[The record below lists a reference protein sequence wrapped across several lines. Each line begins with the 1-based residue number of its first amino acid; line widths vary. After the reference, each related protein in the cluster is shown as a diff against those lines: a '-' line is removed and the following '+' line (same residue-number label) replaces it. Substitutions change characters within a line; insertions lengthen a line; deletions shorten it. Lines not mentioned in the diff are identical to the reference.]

1 MLVERYQDVM
11 YGTAFLMTR
20 NHASAGEATQEAF
33 LRAWRALAGYR
44 GGSLRAWL
52 VRILVNQVISSAR
65 RKSLES
71 VPLEDVAEARFLE
84 QSGDDPAVE
93 TERLLEREAVQ
104 RALQGL
110 SEEQRQVV
118 TLRYFAELSVEETAV
133 ALGIRQGTVK
143 SRLFRALE
151 RLRGILAA
159 KGANGLEA
167 GERGG
172 LG

>member
-11 YGTAFLMTR
+11 YGSAFLMTR

-33 LRAWRALAGYR
+33 LRAWRALSGYR

-71 VPLEDVAEARFLE
+71 VPLEDVAEARLLE
-84 QSGDDPAVE
+84 QSGDDPAAE
-93 TERLLEREAVQ
+93 TERLLEKEAVQ

-118 TLRYFAELSVEETAV
+118 TLRYFAELSVEETAA
-133 ALGIRQGTVK
+133 ALGVRQGTVK
-143 SRLFRALE
+143 SRLSRALE
-151 RLRGILAA
+151 RLRGILTAQ
-159 KGANGLEA
+159 GASGLEA